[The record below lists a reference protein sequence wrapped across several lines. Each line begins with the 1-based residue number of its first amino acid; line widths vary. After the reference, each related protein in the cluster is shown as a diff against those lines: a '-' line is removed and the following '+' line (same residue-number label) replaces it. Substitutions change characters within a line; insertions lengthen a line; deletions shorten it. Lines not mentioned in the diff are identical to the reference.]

1 MYAPL
6 KECLIWSMYFQR
18 YVQGAQIRASQ
29 GFTQCDKVVPES
41 IPHGGTFI

>member
-18 YVQGAQIRASQ
+18 YVQGAQIWASQ
-29 GFTQCDKVVPES
+29 GFTQCDKVIPES